1 MGKHLT
7 LDQRITI
14 QVELERN
21 TPIKAI
27 ARKIGKGRARCRVFY
42 CDPLHTNQK
51 SQCERNHEY
60 IRCVLPQGLE
70 LRRADAGRRGPGPLA
85 REQLRAAGPG
95 QPPPRRRRFRRLN
108 PGPRPPPRSPPSH
121 GASVQGIVTGLT
133 FSPRKMRPSMSTI
146 AVAIAST
153 SASIQTAG
161 SETNF
166 STPRLR

>member
-1 MGKHLT
+1 MLPKGSSFDALT
-7 LDQRITI
+7 QADVDRVLSHVNSYARPGLDNRRP
-14 QVELERN
+14 VDVVFDAW
-21 TPIKAI
+21 TP
-27 ARKIGKGRARCRVFY
+27 V
-42 CDPLHTNQK
+42 
-51 SQCERNHEY
+51 
-60 IRCVLPQGLE
+60 
-70 LRRADAGRRGPGPLA
+70 
-85 REQLRAAGPG
+85 
-95 QPPPRRRRFRRLN
+95 

-153 SASIQTAG
+153 SASIQTHG